1 MQCVHCLLHAQLAK
15 QWQQCFSLNRLL
27 LEVLLAWNGPSEEK
41 WVAWV
46 LSIVLS

>member
-1 MQCVHCLLHAQLAK
+1 MQCLHCLLHAQLVK
-15 QWQQCFSLNRLL
+15 RWQQYFRLNRLL
-27 LEVLLAWNGPSEEK
+27 LEVLLAWSGLSEEK